1 MKNIFL
7 LLFLFN
13 FTHAEALRSK
23 LVTPTAATQIVPVPV
38 LIPVSTT
45 EIPVSTTEIPVS
57 TTEIPVSRKAGL
69 LGIAAGAGA
78 AAAVSRVARVAGVAR
93 VTGVAGALFPAL
105 LGTVVWYLVVKYYSR
120 PNIL

>member
-38 LIPVSTT
+38 L
-45 EIPVSTTEIPVS
+45 IPVS